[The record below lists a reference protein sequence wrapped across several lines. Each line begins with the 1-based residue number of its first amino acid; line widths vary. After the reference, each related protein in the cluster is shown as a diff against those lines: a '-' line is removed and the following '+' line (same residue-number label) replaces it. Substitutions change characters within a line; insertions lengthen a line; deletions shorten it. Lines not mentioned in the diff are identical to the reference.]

1 MKNEKAFKLWAVNV
15 LSFILFILV
24 SVTGLLNWLVLP
36 RGYKARGSFLVSL
49 RHLFVAFHEWVAL
62 IFMVVVAVHIVLHWS
77 YIKSNLKKY
86 GIMK

>member
-36 RGYKARGSFLVSL
+36 RGYEARGSVLVSV
-49 RHLFVAFHEWVAL
+49 RHFLITVHEWTAL
-62 IFMVVVAVHIVLHWS
+62 IFLITIVIHLFLHWK
-77 YIKSNLKKY
+77 YIRSNLKKY